1 MLNNSLFADFSKQ
14 SPKGIL
20 VIYLRLLY
28 KVLKATWFLLFL
40 FIQKFSKI
48 SSETLIYIYIGFALL
63 LVFFLIRAYLLY
75 KNFLFKIDKNHFILK
90 EGILEKTNTSVS
102 FDRIQNVNFKQNLIQ
117 QLINVYEVSIETAGS
132 KDTEIAIKALT
143 FDKAQALKKELSQ
156 VEKSVVSVKE
166 EQPKPLLKINFKEL
180 IKVSLTENHLQNLL
194 VFVALV
200 FGILQQLNDVF
211 KGLNSEDVLD
221 DYTDVNPA
229 DIFNSL
235 IVFAVS
241 ILSITSYNQFSK
253 VLNNRTLLQLNSIKT
268 LKKN

>member
-180 IKVSLTENHLQNLL
+180 IKVSLTEKH
-194 VFVALV
+194 
-200 FGILQQLNDVF
+200 
-211 KGLNSEDVLD
+211 
-221 DYTDVNPA
+221 
-229 DIFNSL
+229 
-235 IVFAVS
+235 
-241 ILSITSYNQFSK
+241 
-253 VLNNRTLLQLNSIKT
+253 
-268 LKKN
+268 